1 MNFSKYF
8 HRYIKLENPSNNNNS
23 LKLLKKLL
31 KYNVFCFQNFSKN
44 FCEYIT
50 MENLDNKNENN
61 ERNSRKYVK

>member
-8 HRYIKLENPSNNNNS
+8 HRYIKLENPSNNNS

-44 FCEYIT
+44 FCEYI